1 MGSRT
6 NIEPGTQLHPSLKG
20 LLDHVAEQLAR
31 EYVRLMEAAARNES
45 SARGEQ
51 EDR

>member
-6 NIEPGTQLHPSLKG
+6 RIEPSAQLHPALKG

-31 EYVRLMEAAARNES
+31 EYVRLMEAAARNEG
-45 SARGEQ
+45 RGEQ
-51 EDR
+51 ED